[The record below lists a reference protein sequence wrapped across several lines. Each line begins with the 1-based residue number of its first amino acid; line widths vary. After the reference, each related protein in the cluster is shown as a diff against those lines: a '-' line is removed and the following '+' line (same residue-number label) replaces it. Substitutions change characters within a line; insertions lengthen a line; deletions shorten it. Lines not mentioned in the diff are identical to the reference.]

1 MSAQQETNSAIEI
14 PVPPAA
20 GDTAAAPVSTDAPTD
35 ANASAND
42 RDDKGRFRN
51 PVQPRIDELTRKTR
65 EAEREAAYWKGRA
78 ETRENAEAE
87 AAKAKAAEKPTPEQF
102 DDYNAYVEALADW
115 KADEKIKAN
124 NEAQKQE
131 SAKERTS
138 REKAERWTERSNAA
152 RTAHSDYDQVLEA
165 AAGVKLADFVC
176 DALDESEQSAELLYR
191 IAQDPSIADRLNAM
205 SPRGAALELGR
216 MEAKLPAVSAD
227 PDPEEV
233 PDVKA
238 PAAAPAAPV
247 RKTTSAPPPVKP
259 IAKGGSTAV
268 DLSKLR
274 GDDYV
279 KARAAQGAKW
289 ARR

>member
-1 MSAQQETNSAIEI
+1 MSAHQETNSAIET
-14 PVPPAA
+14 PVTPAA
-20 GDTAAAPVSTDAPTD
+20 GDAAAAPANTDAAADT
-35 ANASAND
+35 AAQSND
-42 RDDKGRFRN
+42 RDGKGRFRN
-51 PVQPRIDELTRKTR
+51 PVQPRIDELTRR
-65 EAEREAAYWKGRA
+65 AGEAERETAYWRGRA
-78 ETRENAEAE
+78 EAREATEDA
-87 AAKAKAAEKPTPEQF
+87 AAKANAPKKPEAKDF
-102 DDYNAYVEALADW
+102 DDYGLYVEALADW

-124 NEAQKQE
+124 NESQRQE

-138 REKAERWTERSNAA
+138 REKGERWAERSNAA
-152 RTAHSDYDQVLEA
+152 RTAHADFDEVLSA
-165 AAGVKLADFVC
+165 ASGVKLADFVC

-216 MEAKLPAVSAD
+216 MEAKLSPVSAD

-233 PDVKA
+233 PVVEKQA
-238 PAAAPAAPV
+238 PPA
-247 RKTTSAPPPVKP
+247 RKTTTAPPPIKP

-268 DLSKLR
+268 DLSKLK

-279 KARAAQGAKW
+279 KARLAQGAKW